1 MIRTSK
7 LLLVLLE
14 IFKLNAIAEESHFF
28 FSEKPYFVK
37 KPPTSVTVKEKE
49 TVTLPCEENGFP
61 QPVITWY
68 KDERLIEE
76 DRKHFGKK
84 DLILKESEFKDRG
97 LFTCRAENLLGIAE
111 VSTNVT
117 VKGKNV

>member
-1 MIRTSK
+1 M
-7 LLLVLLE
+7 
-14 IFKLNAIAEESHFF
+14 
-28 FSEKPYFVK
+28 K

-49 TVTLPCEENGFP
+49 MVTLPCEANGFP

-97 LFTCRAENLLGIAE
+97 LCTCKAENLLGIAE
-111 VSTNVT
+111 VSTSVT

>member
-1 MIRTSK
+1 M
-7 LLLVLLE
+7 
-14 IFKLNAIAEESHFF
+14 
-28 FSEKPYFVK
+28 K

-49 TVTLPCEENGFP
+49 TVTLPCEANGFS

-84 DLILKESEFKDRG
+84 DLILKESEFKDRS
-97 LFTCRAENLLGIAE
+97 LFTCKAENLLGITE
-111 VSTNVT
+111 VSTSVT

>member
-1 MIRTSK
+1 M
-7 LLLVLLE
+7 
-14 IFKLNAIAEESHFF
+14 
-28 FSEKPYFVK
+28 
-37 KPPTSVTVKEKE
+37 TVKEKE
-49 TVTLPCEENGFP
+49 TVTLPCEANGLP

-76 DRKHFGKK
+76 DRKHFGKN

-97 LFTCRAENLLGIAE
+97 FFTCKAENLLGIAE

>member
-1 MIRTSK
+1 M
-7 LLLVLLE
+7 
-14 IFKLNAIAEESHFF
+14 
-28 FSEKPYFVK
+28 
-37 KPPTSVTVKEKE
+37 TVKEKE
-49 TVTLPCEENGFP
+49 TVTLPCEANSFP

-76 DRKHFGKK
+76 DRKHFGKN

-97 LFTCRAENLLGIAE
+97 FFTCKAENLLGIAE

>member
-1 MIRTSK
+1 MT
-7 LLLVLLE
+7 
-14 IFKLNAIAEESHFF
+14 F
-28 FSEKPYFVK
+28 
-37 KPPTSVTVKEKE
+37 KEKE
-49 TVTLPCEENGFP
+49 TVTLPCEAKGFP

-76 DRKHFGKK
+76 DRKHFGKN

-97 LFTCRAENLLGIAE
+97 FFTCKAENLLGIAE

>member
-1 MIRTSK
+1 M
-7 LLLVLLE
+7 
-14 IFKLNAIAEESHFF
+14 
-28 FSEKPYFVK
+28 
-37 KPPTSVTVKEKE
+37 TVKEKE
-49 TVTLPCEENGFP
+49 TVTLPCEANGFS

-84 DLILKESEFKDRG
+84 DLILKESEFKDRS
-97 LFTCRAENLLGIAE
+97 LFTCKAENLLGITE
-111 VSTNVT
+111 VSTSVT